1 MEITPLK
8 SIIITLIGTLTIY
21 SLTKID
27 FLDNFP
33 FSFRFLASKNSE
45 QSLDKMCSNSELDL
59 VEFYKTTGPNYNFNV
74 SDGSETFDE
83 IAKKLF
89 TDPSSIGGDDI

>member
-1 MEITPLK
+1 MTPFN
-8 SIIITLIGTLTIY
+8 SIIITLIGTLAIY
-21 SLTKID
+21 SFTKID

-33 FSFRFLASKNSE
+33 FSFRFLASKDTEKSI
-45 QSLDKMCSNSELDL
+45 DKMCSNSELDL

-83 IAKKLF
+83 IAKKLLKILF
-89 TDPSSIGGDDI
+89 LRAHWLLF